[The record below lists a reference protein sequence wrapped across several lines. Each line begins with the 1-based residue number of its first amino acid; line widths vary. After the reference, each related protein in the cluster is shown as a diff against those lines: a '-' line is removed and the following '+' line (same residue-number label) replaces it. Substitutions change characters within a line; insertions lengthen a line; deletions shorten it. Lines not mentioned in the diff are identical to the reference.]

1 MKIEFPLNTR
11 FVLWHMHNRML
22 DGQIVLVW
30 QSGPDYQF
38 SFCDQSVLRLPP
50 GKDWRCI
57 GELVWEVE
65 DDHFVHHLLPL
76 QNRSEQELKERA
88 LKSEAHRAYREKLW
102 RGYSIEER

>member
-11 FVLWHMHNRML
+11 FALWHIHNRML

-38 SFCDQSVLRLPP
+38 SFHDQPVLRLPP
-50 GKDWRCI
+50 GRDWRCI

-65 DDHFVHHLLPL
+65 GDHFVHHLLPL
-76 QNRSEQELKERA
+76 QHRSESELKERA
-88 LKSEAHRAYREKLW
+88 LKSEAHRAYREKL
-102 RGYSIEER
+102 